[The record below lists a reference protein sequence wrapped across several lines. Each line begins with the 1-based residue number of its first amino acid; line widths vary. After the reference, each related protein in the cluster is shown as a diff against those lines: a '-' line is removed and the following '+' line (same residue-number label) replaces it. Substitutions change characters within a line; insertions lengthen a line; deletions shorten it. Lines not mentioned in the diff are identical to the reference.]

1 MRTLFVTASGTEIGK
16 TLIVTILAH
25 QIRNRG
31 KSVRALKP
39 VVTGLTPET
48 VAKSDTALILQSLG
62 DAVTPETVEAVSP
75 WRFAEPLSPDM
86 AAAREGRRIDLD
98 AVVEFCRDAERGD
111 QDVLLIEGVGGVMA
125 PLTASESVLDWM
137 AALNVQTLLVVGSYL
152 GTISH
157 TLTAGRGLT
166 PDAVIV
172 SESPQSPVPPAETK
186 ATLAR
191 FLGDLPIVL
200 LPRLAAGET
209 ISWPN
214 FKAGDSFP
222 TLPPIGAMPGGT
234 LSTGALA
241 PGRHRT
247 KHCSDH
253 ITH

>member
-1 MRTLFVTASGTEIGK
+1 MRTLFVTSSGTEIGK

-25 QIRNRG
+25 QFLERG

-62 DAVTPETVEAVSP
+62 NAVTPETVEAVSP

-98 AVVEFCRDAERGD
+98 AVVEFCRDAEGGD

-157 TLTAGRGLT
+157 TLTAHQTLKGRGLT

-209 ISWPN
+209 IWRAAPDLLEPL
-214 FKAGDSFP
+214 G
-222 TLPPIGAMPGGT
+222 
-234 LSTGALA
+234 LA
-241 PGRHRT
+241 EL
-247 KHCSDH
+247 
-253 ITH
+253 

>member
-1 MRTLFVTASGTEIGK
+1 MRTLFVTSSGTEIGK

-25 QIRNRG
+25 QLLDCG

-62 DAVTPETVEAVSP
+62 DAVTAEMVEAVSP

-98 AVVEFCRDAERGD
+98 AVVEFCRDAESGD

-125 PLTASESVLDWM
+125 PLTESESVLDWM
-137 AALNVQTLLVVGSYL
+137 AALNVPALLVVGSYL

-157 TLTAGRGLT
+157 TLTAHETLKGRGVT

-172 SESPQSPVPPAETK
+172 SESPESPVPPAETK

-200 LPRLAAGET
+200 LPRIAGGEAIWRAA
-209 ISWPN
+209 P
-214 FKAGDSFP
+214 D
-222 TLPPIGAMPGGT
+222 L
-234 LSTGALA
+234 LGAL
-241 PGRHRT
+241 GLT
-247 KHCSDH
+247 EL
-253 ITH
+253 